1 MRYICLGAAVLRLH
15 YQCTFWRK
23 VFDWFLRENVSI
35 PLQGGYTA
43 QCMIVLRRKSSR
55 VYITHDSAKRS
66 LGTLSWFFTTTI
78 YDADVASMQSEFI
91 ICLIV

>member
-35 PLQGGYTA
+35 PLQGGYTT
-43 QCMIVLRRKSSR
+43 Q
-55 VYITHDSAKRS
+55 
-66 LGTLSWFFTTTI
+66 
-78 YDADVASMQSEFI
+78 YDFI
-91 ICLIV
+91 NCIL